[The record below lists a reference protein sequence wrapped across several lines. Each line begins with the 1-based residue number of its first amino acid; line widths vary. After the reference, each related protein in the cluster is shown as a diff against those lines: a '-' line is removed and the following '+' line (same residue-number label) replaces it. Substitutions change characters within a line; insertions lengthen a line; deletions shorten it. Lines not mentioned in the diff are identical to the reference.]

1 MSDALI
7 KDVIRT
13 LEAEGFTPK
22 DAARIAPAAST
33 WLNRMTTPEVVGFAG
48 NKLGFVDK
56 DRLVVSAGGGV
67 KESKGKPML
76 YLVPPQMEEG
86 AARAFAFGL
95 KKYAANNWRK
105 GISHSEL
112 VSAIKRHI
120 NAWNE
125 GEDNA
130 DDSGLSHLDHA
141 AADLAMLMNMQ
152 TSHPELDDR
161 YKPEVK

>member
-1 MSDALI
+1 MS
-7 KDVIRT
+7 
-13 LEAEGFTPK
+13 G
-22 DAARIAPAAST
+22 S
-33 WLNRMTTPEVVGFAG
+33 LNPFGPPVVGIAG
-48 NKLGFVDK
+48 NNLGFADK
-56 DRLVVSAGGGV
+56 DRLVVSAGGGA

-86 AARAFAFGL
+86 AARALEFGL

-112 VSAIKRHI
+112 VSAIKRHL

-152 TSHPELDDR
+152 VSHPELDDR